1 MAGTTEEIYRPG
13 LEGIIAGESAVS
25 TVLQDSLAYRGY
37 RIEELSEHSDFAEV
51 AWLLLHGELPKKAEL
66 DAFNKQLDR
75 YRPLPGPV
83 IDCLRGMPRGTPMM
97 DVLRT
102 AVSMCG
108 QFDPTRGDDRE
119 GLIDRAT
126 FLLAIVPGIIAAR
139 LRIIDGQ
146 PPADARPGLTHARQF
161 LYQCSG
167 EEPSD
172 LHVKLLNLTLILYAE
187 HGFNASTFA
196 ARVCTSTLSDMCS
209 AVVAGIG
216 TLKGPLHGGA
226 NEEAM
231 KLIKQFRSA
240 DEARKW
246 TEEAIERKVKI
257 MGFGHR
263 VYKNGDHR
271 SRILEAYL
279 PQLAKERGEEWRV
292 EVYHAIK
299 DTVWE
304 RKQIHPNVDYP
315 CGLTYFFMGLPLDIY
330 TPIFVASRTSGW
342 CAHIIE
348 QFLNNRL
355 IRPRAKYIGPELR
368 DYVPIQNR

>member
-1 MAGTTEEIYRPG
+1 MAGMTEDIYRPG
-13 LEGIIAGESAVS
+13 LEGVIAGESAVS

-37 RIEELSEHSDFAEV
+37 RIEELGDHSDFAEV
-51 AWLLLHGELPKKAEL
+51 AWLLPTKGEL
-66 DAFNKQLDR
+66 DGFTRQLDS
-75 YRPLPGPV
+75 YRKLPGAV
-83 IDCLRGMPRGTPMM
+83 VDCIRAIPKATPMM

-102 AVSMCG
+102 ASSMAG
-108 QFDPTRGDDRE
+108 HFDPTRGDGHD
-119 GLIDRAT
+119 GLLDRAT
-126 FLLAIVPGIIAAR
+126 FMLAIMPGIIAAR
-139 LRIIDGQ
+139 LRLLGGKD
-146 PPADARPGLTHARQF
+146 PVEPKRGLTHARQL
-161 LYQCSG
+161 LYQCFG

-172 LHVKLLNLTLILYAE
+172 LHAKLMNLTLILYAE

-209 AVVAGIG
+209 AVVTGIG

-231 KLIKQFRSA
+231 KLIKQFRTA

-263 VYKNGDHR
+263 VYRNGDHR

-279 PQLAKERGEEWRV
+279 PELANQRGEEWRV

-299 DTVWE
+299 NTVWE

-348 QFLNNRL
+348 QYLANRL
-355 IRPRAKYIGPELR
+355 IRPRAKYTGPELR
-368 DYVPIQNR
+368 DYVPIEKR